1 MISIDG
7 SYLEG
12 GGQIVR
18 TALALSAVTGKAFE
32 ISNIR
37 KGRKD
42 SGLKAQHVQGIKALG
57 QVLNC
62 NAKGDELGSS
72 YLYFEPKQIRGKKIN
87 IDIGTAGSI
96 TLLLQ
101 AVLLPSFF
109 LAEKFSINIKGG
121 TNVAWSMPAEYLIN
135 VLLPQIRKF
144 CAKIDVKITQRGYY
158 PKGGGEMIVKLKNKY
173 CIGNYSRFD
182 EFLKE
187 IQKEHKIRLAE
198 QGKLEF
204 IEGVSHASKNLQQ
217 REVAER
223 QVKTAEM
230 FLQKFGAP
238 VKIRCEYADTL
249 STGSG
254 ITLWA
259 RFSGGDDGFVNSPQG
274 SFSKTG
280 DEGFVN
286 SPQGSFSKTG
296 DEFNPVILGADSLGE
311 RGKSAEQVG
320 EECAKKLIKE
330 IESGAA
336 CDAHLADNLI
346 PWMGL
351 FKPSKFITSAI
362 SNHTLTNIFV
372 AEKFLGKCFEAK
384 ENLVYSR

>member
-12 GGQIVR
+12 GGQIAR
-18 TALALSAVTGKAFE
+18 TALALSVVTGKSFE
-32 ISNIR
+32 INNIR

-42 SGLKAQHVQGIKALG
+42 SGLKAQHVQCIKALG

-144 CAKIDVKITQRGYY
+144 CEKIDVKITKRGYY
-158 PKGGGEMIVKLKNKY
+158 PKGGGEMTVKLKNKY

-187 IQKEHKIRLAE
+187 IQKEHKIQLAE

-223 QVKTAEM
+223 QAKTAEM

-238 VKIRCEYADTL
+238 VKIRCEYADTS

-259 RFSGGDDGFVNSPQG
+259 RFSGGDDGFA
-274 SFSKTG
+274 
-280 DEGFVN
+280 N

-330 IESGAA
+330 IESGAV

-362 SNHTLTNIFV
+362 SNHTMTNIFV